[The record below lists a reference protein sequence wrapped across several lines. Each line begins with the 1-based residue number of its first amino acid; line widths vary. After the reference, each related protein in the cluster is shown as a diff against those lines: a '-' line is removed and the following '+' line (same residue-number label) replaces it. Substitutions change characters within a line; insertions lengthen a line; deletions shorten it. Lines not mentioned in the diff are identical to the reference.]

1 MRIANRGL
9 RNRNAE
15 DSYETVCS
23 NERRS
28 IPMSAFYVPQSAIRN
43 PHFSYSC
50 SAIRDPQ
57 SAFLL
62 FLFRNPQSAIR
73 ISHLLG
79 CTFAATFSRSPFK
92 EMNPVASDWL

>member
-1 MRIANRGL
+1 MRIADRGL

-15 DSYETVCS
+15 DSYETEEESSVCS

-43 PHFSYSC
+43 PHFSL
-50 SAIRDPQ
+50 

-62 FLFRNPQSAIR
+62 ILMSVEAFDR
-73 ISHLLG
+73 
-79 CTFAATFSRSPFK
+79 
-92 EMNPVASDWL
+92 